1 MIQLMK
7 KQIYPETMEVLYDR
21 PFTPQ
26 SIAED
31 FEVKDGTW
39 HVNEEGWLVGE
50 NRKNSDAMIFSKADY
65 LGDILVEFDA
75 ATVAPAT
82 RDINV
87 TWHGSWNEETGHRDM
102 GYVGGIQGFWEGM
115 VGFEQSPRYDVYA
128 VTKLFPFE
136 PGRIYHVTVGN
147 IGRECFVAIDGVVAL
162 QVKVPNPIDTSVYGK
177 VGFEAFCT
185 RVKYKNLQ
193 IKRLTWV
200 DSGKPYVPEF

>member
-26 SIAED
+26 SVDED
-31 FEVKDGTW
+31 FEVKDGKW
-39 HVNEEGWLVGE
+39 YVDEEGWLIGE

-115 VGFEQSPRYDVYA
+115 VGFEQSP
-128 VTKLFPFE
+128 
-136 PGRIYHVTVGN
+136 
-147 IGRECFVAIDGVVAL
+147 
-162 QVKVPNPIDTSVYGK
+162 
-177 VGFEAFCT
+177 
-185 RVKYKNLQ
+185 
-193 IKRLTWV
+193 
-200 DSGKPYVPEF
+200 